1 MRLCSSSCAHLA
13 LFLAAYREGPAAHA
27 RRLRGA
33 AALDGD
39 SGELAAVTVV
49 HQRNSQRPA
58 VLGLGL
64 PPTYVRVTWQA
75 CATSQRFVHE
85 TLPRPLCSAY
95 VSLAWGRV
103 AEQLHPEMVELE
115 TSRGVEDPM
124 TVAFMRVSVLAT
136 EVLFVLVVVS
146 LVCVLRRPPHTLPDL
161 ALLLAA
167 LAHPPLLLID
177 HGHFQYNGVCIG
189 LVLLWVLGVA
199 AACRSPA
206 TALPTTAECGAAAAF
221 MLALNFKQMALYY
234 ALPVFALHVGRAWRA
249 AAAAPSRCEAVA
261 RFLAHIAVLGCVVL
275 TVQAAMLAPL
285 CAAAGDCAAQ
295 AHAVGR
301 RVFPFARGLFEDKVA
316 NLWCALDPVLRLRGA
331 LLSGQV
337 QLHSV
342 LALASGVTLAG
353 ALPAM
358 WAAAVSGGS
367 PEQLLRACS
376 HGSLAFFLASYQ
388 VHEKSILL
396 PSTLA
401 AVADAMSGRLRPSRS
416 SALLQWTAL
425 LSMGPLLCRD
435 RLQVPLCVG
444 GVALAALLVWAWAG
458 APRWQRGAVAV
469 AACAQVLLLAASAA
483 LRPPQR
489 YPDLFPVLLAMLS
502 CSMFVAVWVMGTA
515 RALGSGPS
523 SKLKE
528 Q

>member
-1 MRLCSSSCAHLA
+1 
-13 LFLAAYREGPAAHA
+13 
-27 RRLRGA
+27 
-33 AALDGD
+33 
-39 SGELAAVTVV
+39 
-49 HQRNSQRPA
+49 
-58 VLGLGL
+58 
-64 PPTYVRVTWQA
+64 
-75 CATSQRFVHE
+75 
-85 TLPRPLCSAY
+85 
-95 VSLAWGRV
+95 
-103 AEQLHPEMVELE
+103 
-115 TSRGVEDPM
+115 M

-136 EVLFVLVVVS
+136 EVLFVVVVVS

-249 AAAAPSRCEAVA
+249 AAAAPSHCEAVA

-358 WAAAVSGGS
+358 WAAAVSAGR

-435 RLQVPLCVG
+435 GLQVPLCVG

-469 AACAQVLLLAASAA
+469 AACAQALLLAASAA